1 MICEALSCLIALVSL
16 SLLTRTSLLGT
27 EIAGSTAS
35 HNKSSTRSRRKKQG
49 VIEKCGPMLLH
60 PSRIVRRNAASLVC
74 MSSRVLGDA
83 DSEVITNRLLQP
95 YLQYKPTFE
104 STHHLLACAKA
115 PSLRKTESIMRPSET
130 IQADFEI
137 SSKLAK
143 SLSVPSQKSVE
154 FVAKH
159 DFNWCVLL
167 IHFCNTSI
175 PFVFTQRYSTSL
187 LLSLLL
193 YYSRYEPFH
202 LVASKDQVLSAP
214 IYSLGFASLQ
224 KGELFSSGLHI

>member
-1 MICEALSCLIALVSL
+1 
-16 SLLTRTSLLGT
+16 
-27 EIAGSTAS
+27 
-35 HNKSSTRSRRKKQG
+35 
-49 VIEKCGPMLLH
+49 
-60 PSRIVRRNAASLVC
+60 

-224 KGELFSSGLHI
+224 KGELFRPVFI

>member
-1 MICEALSCLIALVSL
+1 MICEALSCLIALVSF

-27 EIAGSTAS
+27 EIAGSTAL
-35 HNKSSTRSRRKKQG
+35 HNKSPTRSRRKKQG
-49 VIEKCGPMLLH
+49 VIEKCGPLLLH

-74 MSSRVLGDA
+74 MSSRVLGDV

-115 PSLRKTESIMRPSET
+115 PSLRKTASIMRPSET
-130 IQADFEI
+130 MQADFEI

-154 FVAKH
+154 LVAKN
-159 DFNWCVLL
+159 DFNWCVLLL

-187 LLSLLL
+187 LLSSLL
-193 YYSRYEPFH
+193 YYSGMSRFTLWLRKTRY
-202 LVASKDQVLSAP
+202 
-214 IYSLGFASLQ
+214 
-224 KGELFSSGLHI
+224 